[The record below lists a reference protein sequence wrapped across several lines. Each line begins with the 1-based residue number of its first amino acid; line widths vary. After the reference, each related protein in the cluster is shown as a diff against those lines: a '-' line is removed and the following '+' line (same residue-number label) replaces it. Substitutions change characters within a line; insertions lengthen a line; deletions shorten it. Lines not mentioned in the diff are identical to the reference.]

1 VEGIGA
7 VDIFAT
13 KGIEY
18 LIVIGFL
25 GALVCYWKFLGP
37 SETEVTPGRV
47 TRAVQSWFSAPLDYL
62 FHPGHTWAVRENE
75 GVYKVGMDDFAQR
88 LVGAP
93 SSVDLPSPGETVRQ
107 GDLGWTVRVGANAVR
122 MLSPVD
128 GIVESVNSQVA
139 DDPGVVNRDPYE
151 SGWLMKVRVPDDA
164 RPARNLITGGLVRD
178 ELNRTAEKLREMMT
192 PELGLMLPD
201 GGEPV
206 LGFGRALSDDRW
218 PEVAERL
225 LLSSSL
231 PKGEK

>member
-1 VEGIGA
+1 MGGIEA

-25 GALVCYWKFLGP
+25 AVLVLYWKLVGS
-37 SETEVTPGRV
+37 SEGQSVPI
-47 TRAVQSWFSAPLDYL
+47 RAYRGAQTWFSAPLDYL
-62 FHPGHTWAVRENE
+62 FHPGHTWAARESE
-75 GVYKVGMDDFAQR
+75 GVYRVGMDDFAQR

-93 SSVDLPSPGETVRQ
+93 SSLDLPDLGDSVRQ
-107 GDLGWTVRVGANAVR
+107 GDLGWTVKVGPHAVR

-128 GIVESVNSQVA
+128 GVVEAVNPVVA
-139 DDPGVVNRDPYE
+139 REPDIVNREPYD
-151 SGWLMKVRVPDDA
+151 SGWLLKVRVSDDG
-164 RPARNLITGGLVRD
+164 RPGRNLISGNLVRD
-178 ELNRTAEKLREMMT
+178 RLNRTAERLRGMMT

-206 LGFGRALSDDRW
+206 SGFGRVLSETEW
-218 PEVAERL
+218 GEVAESL

-231 PKGEK
+231 PKGGD